1 MSVIIMQPSLTCYS
15 MSITVPFCKFWF
27 ENDTQIQVRHCH
39 LLGIW
44 FVFINGM
51 LISSIFGPPAS
62 ARRVLSNRICASFHP
77 FFYLSFHLSVSF
89 LGIGSLVFSESQHGV
104 MGPCIVVSDRA
115 GFFGKKTH
123 QAKMTRNGE
132 KWHKN
137 MVFGLF
143 KKITS
148 LVLSGICVK

>member
-89 LGIGSLVFSESQHGV
+89 LGIGSLVFSETQHGV
-104 MGPCIVVSDRA
+104 RGPYIVVCDSQI
-115 GFFGKKTH
+115 FWKKSSSGKND
-123 QAKMTRNGE
+123 QNGQ
-132 KWHKN
+132 KWPKN